1 MSFFRVMV
9 GHFFGEV
16 SCGFLMC
23 VFGVENELFIHR
35 FGFDLFFVG
44 FESFH
49 NVRFVAK
56 IGLIFL

>member
-1 MSFFRVMV
+1 MV